1 MGSSKAAFDPRVIL
15 LSPQDNSVAVA
26 ASLPA
31 GTRLLIDGVEVRI
44 DTDIGIGHKLARR
57 DIAPGEKVRKYG
69 AIIGSAT
76 SAIPRGAHIHLHNLA
91 SDYIPTYTLPPAG

>member
-1 MGSSKAAFDPRVIL
+1 MTDAAFDPRVIL
-15 LSPQDNSVAVA
+15 LAPEDNSVAVA
-26 ASLPA
+26 ATLPA
-31 GTRLLIDGVEVRI
+31 GTELMIDGVRVRI
-44 DTDIGIGHKLARR
+44 EKEIGIGHKLARR
-57 DIAPGEKVRKYG
+57 DIAPGQKVRKYG